1 MIPEVFQ
8 SPDQRRTPS
17 TRRIRVGFLIVGLTL
32 AVVLVAVT
40 LSAYLSAR
48 ALAETV
54 TRGQG
59 AMILNALGDI
69 AHPGHGPDPDEA
81 ELATMVESLDEELG
95 ISYVEVHYRDR
106 PGPTWGV
113 QSRALSGQEIRETV
127 RAGLGRDG
135 DLARVIIPLGPLE
148 APGSE
153 SLPPPSDAPALQGRG
168 PRGHLIIEFEPV
180 LAAKLSGGALRELA
194 VGVTG
199 AAIMILA
206 SLVFW
211 RLSLA
216 SERAEQRHAQQR
228 QLAAL
233 GEMSAVL
240 AHELRNP
247 LASLKGHAQLLQERL
262 ERDGANE
269 RTTSKAARVVAEA
282 RRLEELTHGLLAF
295 VRVGEL
301 IRSPASPLAIVE
313 GAIAD
318 LARERVTI
326 VAEHAPASWSLDAQ
340 RMQQVISNLV
350 DNALQAAPDERV
362 EVEIRQ
368 VARTCVFEV
377 RDRGPGVPAD
387 QRELIFEPF
396 HTTRIRGTGLGLAV
410 SRRIVELHDGMIT
423 VEQNSARS
431 PGREDN
437 SGGGAL
443 FRVTIPQER
452 GRT

>member
-8 SPDQRRTPS
+8 SPEKRRAPS

-69 AHPGHGPDPDEA
+69 AHPGHGADPDEA
-81 ELATMVESLDEELG
+81 ELAALVESLDEELG
-95 ISYVEVHYRDR
+95 ITYVEVQYRDR
-106 PGPTWGV
+106 IGPHWGV
-113 QSRALSGQEIRETV
+113 QSRPLEGYEVRETV
-127 RAGLGRDG
+127 RAGLALEG
-135 DLARVIIPLGPLE
+135 DLARVIIPLGPIE
-148 APGSE
+148 AGGADAPPSPE
-153 SLPPPSDAPALQGRG
+153 PPPPPGAPRLEGRG
-168 PRGHLIIEFEPV
+168 PRGHLIIEFEPL

-262 ERDGANE
+262 ERDGAHE

-282 RRLEELTHGLLAF
+282 QRLEALTHGLLAF

-301 IRSPASPLAIVE
+301 VRSPASPLVVVE
-313 GAIAD
+313 VAVAD
-318 LARERVTI
+318 LQRERVTI
-326 VAEHAPASWSLDAQ
+326 MAEHAPVSWPLDAQ

-350 DNALQAAPDERV
+350 DNALQAAPEERV

-368 VARTCVFEV
+368 LARACVFEV
-377 RDRGPGVPAD
+377 RDRGSGVPAD
-387 QRELIFEPF
+387 QRELIFQPF

-410 SRRIVELHDGMIT
+410 SRRIVELHGGTIV
-423 VEQNSARS
+423 VEEN
-431 PGREDN
+431 P
-437 SGGGAL
+437 GGGAL
-443 FRVTIPQER
+443 FRVTIPQEQR
-452 GRT
+452 